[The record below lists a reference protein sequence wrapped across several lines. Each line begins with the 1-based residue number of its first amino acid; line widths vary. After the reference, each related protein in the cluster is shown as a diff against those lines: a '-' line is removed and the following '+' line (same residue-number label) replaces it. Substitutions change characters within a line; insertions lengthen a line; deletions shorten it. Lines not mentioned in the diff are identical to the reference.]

1 MKKTALLLAAFAA
14 MVCVGVKAQDST
26 SSYSVTTDFAY
37 TSKYVFRGV
46 QQSPDAFQP
55 SVEVSAENAYL
66 GLWTSQPITRHYNN
80 EVDIYGGYKYKFN
93 EQLSFEGV
101 GTYYW
106 YPEAHASLGQTKHS
120 YEAGLGA
127 TYTLYGVATTVYY
140 YYDFRLH
147 TNTLQGSVGYS
158 IPIKEIGSSFDLSA
172 FYGLAHT
179 SDALP
184 DAAGPRIHDG
194 SSYYGFDV
202 AIPYKLTDKATL
214 SPAFHWADD
223 ANNVLDTNRNKFW
236 VSISLSV
243 GF

>member
-1 MKKTALLLAAFAA
+1 MKKTALLFAAFAVVA
-14 MVCVGVKAQDST
+14 SVSVKAQDSK
-26 SSYSVTTDFAY
+26 SSYSVTSDFAY

-46 QQSPDAFQP
+46 QQSADAFQP
-55 SVEVSAENAYL
+55 SVEISAENAYI

-80 EVDIYGGYKYKFN
+80 EVDVYGGYKYKFN

-106 YPEAHASLGQTKHS
+106 YPEAHKSLGQTKNT

-127 TYTLYGVATTVYY
+127 TYTIYGVSTTVYY

-158 IPIKEIGSSFDLSA
+158 LPLKQIGASLDLSA
-172 FYGLAHT
+172 FYALANT
-179 SDALP
+179 RNALP

-202 AIPYKLTDKATL
+202 SLPYKLSEKATL
-214 SPAFHWADD
+214 SPAVHWADD
-223 ANNVLDTNRNKFW
+223 SNNVLDTNRNKYW

>member
-1 MKKTALLLAAFAA
+1 MKKIAFLLAAFAA
-14 MVCVGVKAQDST
+14 SGWVRVTAQDVK
-26 SSYSVTTDFAY
+26 SSYTVTTDFAY
-37 TSKYVFRGV
+37 TTKYVFRGV

-66 GLWTSQPITRHYNN
+66 GLWTNQPITRHYNN

-106 YPEAHASLGQTKHS
+106 YPEAHASLGQTRRS

-127 TYTLYGVATTVYY
+127 TYTIHGVSTTVYY

-147 TNTLQGSVGYS
+147 TSTLQGAVGYS
-158 IPIKEIGSSFDLSA
+158 LPLTQIGTSLDFSA
-172 FYGLAHT
+172 FYALART
-179 SDALP
+179 RDALP

-194 SSYYGFDV
+194 SSYYGVDL
-202 AIPYKLTDKATL
+202 AIPYKLTEKATL
-214 SPAFHWADD
+214 APSVHWADD
-223 ANNVLDTNRNKFW
+223 ANNVLDNNQNKFW
-236 VSISLSV
+236 FSISLSV